1 MRPKMMEYPKRKFV
15 TAVTSFEAGSEHVN
29 RAVVLIAGYFGFV
42 CALAHLA
49 REMLNQFSGVVM
61 ELEPNK
67 PEEPVCTGIG

>member
-1 MRPKMMEYPKRKFV
+1 VLDNRRP
-15 TAVTSFEAGSEHVN
+15 AG
-29 RAVVLIAGYFGFV
+29 VLIAGYFGFV

-67 PEEPVCTGIG
+67 PEDPYALESDNPIGNVIRVPALPLISP